1 MRRNSGRYSRTH
13 RSQSNRP
20 SSTKMATKS
29 AVISLPVEPW
39 WKRVVGSTGAPV
51 ATFAVP
57 KPPANNTSSPFT
69 IASSSPGTFHRASSG
84 SISWPRTVW
93 LTSMTMSTTIAARH
107 VATGAY
113 YCQWFFAKISWR
125 IYSTSVPGQP
135 EGEDE
140 GTAPRSLDARSL
152 RGLAHPLRVEILS
165 LLSLEGPATS
175 TTLAERLGVRT
186 GTTSWHLQKLA
197 EHGFITE
204 MPERGNQR
212 DRWWRLA
219 AEDWSM
225 DASEFMDDPELGD
238 SAIVVLAAVISQHA
252 MRGRSSGTRTGRG
265 RGARPLS

>member
-1 MRRNSGRYSRTH
+1 M
-13 RSQSNRP
+13 
-20 SSTKMATKS
+20 
-29 AVISLPVEPW
+29 
-39 WKRVVGSTGAPV
+39 
-51 ATFAVP
+51 
-57 KPPANNTSSPFT
+57 
-69 IASSSPGTFHRASSG
+69 
-84 SISWPRTVW
+84 
-93 LTSMTMSTTIAARH
+93 
-107 VATGAY
+107 
-113 YCQWFFAKISWR
+113 
-125 IYSTSVPGQP
+125 PGQP

-252 MRGRSSGTRTGRG
+252 MRATQFWYEDWPRPWRKAAVLNTLDALQLTPERLAQLRQELLEVVRRYAAEPSAGSPAERVVLQMQGFPYR
-265 RGARPLS
+265 ARLR